1 MSTTKPDYY
10 KDSKGKDL
18 IAEMTE
24 RYSKEAYIGFCR
36 GNIEK
41 YVRRFDGKNGIEDL
55 EKAKEYID
63 RLIEGIEYFD
73 KKKFSNA
80 TINVAIEPNFDF
92 DWKKMSIDDL
102 QNIKVDNVKDEE
114 DNEDKYEGYSSPSIF
129 DAFHAEKGSVGVALD
144 RISDYAN
151 IRQAIGKVFMS
162 STPYKDFDYFVDFF
176 MSYVDYIE
184 QENKPMY
191 QYLSDTI
198 KPNNTLFEM
207 ARLFLMFKTDPDM
220 GQIGELE
227 GLAHNIMEYLSEFI
241 YEIYTDDT
249 TPDVAVTSVLSLLD
263 FDMEQVMAIPAEHLA
278 YVAVT
283 AYYAQEN
290 ITDELKQFLEE

>member
-73 KKKFSNA
+73 KKKFSNE

-92 DWKKMSIDDL
+92 DWQKMSIDDL
-102 QNIKVDNVKDEE
+102 QNIDN
-114 DNEDKYEGYSSPSIF
+114 DNNKENHSVSDDLNVEKSPI
-129 DAFHAEKGSVGVALD
+129 EVVTD
-144 RISDYAN
+144 RISNYAN
-151 IRQAIGKVFMS
+151 IIQSIRKVFMS
-162 STPYKDFDYFVDFF
+162 STPYKDYEYFVEFF
-176 MSYVDYIE
+176 QSYVDYIE

-198 KPNNTLFEM
+198 NPNNALFEM
-207 ARLFLMFKTDPDM
+207 ARLFLIFKTDPDM

-227 GLAHNIMEYLSEFI
+227 GLAHNIMEYLNEFI

-249 TPDVAVTSVLSLLD
+249 TPDVAAISVLSLLD
-263 FDMEQVMAIPAEHLA
+263 FDMEKVMAIPAEHLA
-278 YVAVT
+278 YVAVNS
-283 AYYAQEN
+283 YYAQEN
-290 ITDELKQFLEE
+290 ITDGLKQFLEE

>member
-1 MSTTKPDYY
+1 MIMSTTKPDYY

-73 KKKFSNA
+73 KKKFSNE

-92 DWKKMSIDDL
+92 DWQKMSIDDL
-102 QNIKVDNVKDEE
+102 QNVKIDNVKDEE
-114 DNEDKYEGYSSPSIF
+114 EDEYEGYSSPTIF

-144 RISDYAN
+144 RIVDYSN
-151 IRQAIGKVFMS
+151 LIQSIRKVFMS
-162 STPYKDFDYFVDFF
+162 STPYKDYEYFVRFF
-176 MSYVDYIE
+176 QSYVDYIE

-191 QYLSDTI
+191 QYLDDTI
-198 KPNNTLFEM
+198 NPNNTLFEM

-220 GQIGELE
+220 GQISALE
-227 GLAHNIMEYLSEFI
+227 CEADNIMEYLSEFI

-249 TPDVAVTSVLSLLD
+249 TPDVAAISVLALLD
-263 FDMEQVMAIPAEHLA
+263 LDMEKAMAIPAEHLA
-278 YVAVT
+278 YVAVNS
-283 AYYAQEN
+283 YYAQEN
-290 ITDELKQFLEE
+290 ITDGLKQFLEE